1 MKRILLASLLAALLF
16 CCAKHSEAQTIQYVY
31 SAVTHNS
38 TTVSTSCGDFLSSC
52 NIIGTGA
59 QFHQLSWNVSGTL
72 SACTVRVD
80 SSTDNIT
87 WNVGDI
93 IAAQTCTSNGNVTST
108 AHTVNYTRVNI
119 TAITPT
125 GSASLTTN
133 LTGYANNP
141 AGGSGGTVTNTGGAL
156 TANSVVLG
164 AGGND
169 TKVATGIVTTGTN
182 NSELDL
188 GVSGTNGVL
197 GLNGST
203 SGKFTMTA
211 PAVAGTATNPATVSN
226 VIASP
231 DGSNTNPA
239 YGSSVSNK
247 GLYFNANNTSQ
258 ALIEIATTD
267 IMAFSA
273 GNGPTIRS
281 DFGLG
286 WGSTTNINGATT
298 WDTELSRSAAG
309 IVAVGI
315 SNIAG
320 NEAGLLRDANACRVT
335 ADITLPVNT
344 ATTVCTWSLP
354 AVAKAWAWQCKIP
367 WVISAGT
374 GTNTLTIIANA
385 SQTPTGT
392 TNGMAEI
399 KTSNTNTATE
409 AVTAISASGATTL
422 LTSGTITPAA
432 TVFQSST
439 SGTLLASG
447 TAGTFAIQMTAA
459 GTTATAAAKAGASC
473 ILY

>member
-80 SSTDNIT
+80 SSADNIT

-367 WVISAGT
+367 WV
-374 GTNTLTIIANA
+374 
-385 SQTPTGT
+385 
-392 TNGMAEI
+392 
-399 KTSNTNTATE
+399 
-409 AVTAISASGATTL
+409 
-422 LTSGTITPAA
+422 
-432 TVFQSST
+432 
-439 SGTLLASG
+439 
-447 TAGTFAIQMTAA
+447 
-459 GTTATAAAKAGASC
+459 
-473 ILY
+473 